1 MLLIGAD
8 GGGTHTK
15 LVLADESGCVLASSE
30 GGAVNYNAIGLAAA
44 RANLFDAAES
54 MLVSVGQTVAHCDCC
69 CIGSAALDA
78 PADAAQAA
86 AFCGNRFDPDRCLMD
101 SDAWVSLVAASEGRA
116 GILMIA
122 GTGAMGTA
130 SDGLG
135 HRFTGG
141 GWGYLL
147 GDSGSG
153 FDIGRRAL
161 LAAAEA
167 EEGGP
172 QTRLRARFLRRFGVD
187 SIRSLIPLLYAP
199 GFRPSDL
206 AALAPE
212 ADAAASEGD
221 PVAQDIL
228 RTAAASSA
236 AVCAYLHA
244 QTGAVDVFVY
254 GGVFAHS
261 ARYLSEFRQALQN
274 CGLAHLRISTPSL
287 PPEAGALMEAARSCS
302 VLSPQFLSN
311 LKKHFEKT

>member
-15 LVLADESGCVLASSE
+15 LVLSDEMGRVLSFAE

-44 RANLFDAAES
+44 RENLFDAAES
-54 MLVSVGQTVAHCDCC
+54 MLSSVGQSLEHCGCFC
-69 CIGSAALDA
+69 VGSSALDA
-78 PADAAQAA
+78 PADAAQTA
-86 AFCGNRFDPDRCLMD
+86 AFCGNRFDPTRCLMD
-101 SDAWVSLVAASEGRA
+101 SDAWVSLIAASEGRS

-167 EEGGP
+167 EEGGL
-172 QTRLRARFLRRFGVD
+172 QTRLRERFLRRFGVD

-199 GFRPSDL
+199 DFRPSDL

-228 RTAAASSA
+228 RTAAISSA
-236 AVCAYLHA
+236 AVCSYLHA
-244 QTGAVDVFVY
+244 QSGAVDVFVY
-254 GGVFAHS
+254 GGVFTRS
-261 ARYLSEFRQALQN
+261 ARYLSEFLQALQSR
-274 CGLAHLRISTPSL
+274 GLAHLRVCTPAL
-287 PPEAGALMEAARSCS
+287 PPEAGALMEAARFCG

-311 LKKHFEKT
+311 LKKDLEIT